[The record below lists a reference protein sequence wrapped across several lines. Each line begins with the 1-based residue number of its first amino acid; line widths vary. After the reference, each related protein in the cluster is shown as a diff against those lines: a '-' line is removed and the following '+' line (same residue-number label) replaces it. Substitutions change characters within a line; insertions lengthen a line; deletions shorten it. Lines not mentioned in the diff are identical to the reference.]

1 MSTVS
6 QTRSEATMAPA
17 AQVSRNQGARL
28 QQRVWIRWA
37 FLLPTVV
44 VLFVITIYP
53 MISSLWNSLHYY
65 NLFEPDAK
73 RFVGLGNYADLLR
86 HDPTFWAVIRITFLY
101 TIVVVAVQFVAG
113 LGIAMLLDRA
123 MRGIAVLRTLFIVP
137 ILISPVVVGL
147 TWRYMYEPWGV
158 ANYVLG
164 RLGVAPVEWVSHPDT
179 ALLAVMLVDIWQ
191 WTPFVVLVLLAGI
204 QSIPREVVEAA
215 ALDGLR
221 FGQYFT
227 RILWPLLR
235 PVALIVLLIRMMDA
249 LKVFDTVYMLTRG
262 GPGTATYVASL
273 YNYVLFFGNYQV
285 GYAAAMSYIILII
298 VNVFAIALIFVLT
311 EREAKEDVAE
321 RTEAGTERLAAAD
334 PAPAAV

>member
-6 QTRSEATMAPA
+6 DSQAATVVGSAHGGAQT
-17 AQVSRNQGARL
+17 
-28 QQRVWIRWA
+28 QQRDWYRWA

-44 VLFVITIYP
+44 VLLVITIYP
-53 MISSLWNSLHYY
+53 MINSLWNSLHYF
-65 NLFEPDAK
+65 NLFTPDDK
-73 RFVGLGNYADLLR
+73 RFVGLGNYGDLLTK
-86 HDPTFWAVIRITFLY
+86 DPTFWAVMRITFIY
-101 TIVVVAVQFVAG
+101 TIGVVAVQFVLG
-113 LGIAMLLDRA
+113 LGMALLLDRA
-123 MRGIAVLRTLFIVP
+123 MRGIALLRTLIIIP

-158 ANYVLG
+158 INYVFG
-164 RLGVAPVEWVSHPDT
+164 RLGLAPVDWLANPSV
-179 ALLAVMLVDIWQ
+179 ALISIMVVDIWQ
-191 WTPFVVLVLLAGI
+191 WTPFVVLVLLAGL

-215 ALDGLR
+215 ALDGLKFR
-221 FGQYFT
+221 QYFT

-262 GPGTATYVASL
+262 GPGTSTYVASM

-298 VNVFAIALIFVLT
+298 VNVFAIALIFALSDRAAKDQDKSAEEVEL
-311 EREAKEDVAE
+311 ERVV
-321 RTEAGTERLAAAD
+321 AAD
-334 PAPAAV
+334 PLSVA